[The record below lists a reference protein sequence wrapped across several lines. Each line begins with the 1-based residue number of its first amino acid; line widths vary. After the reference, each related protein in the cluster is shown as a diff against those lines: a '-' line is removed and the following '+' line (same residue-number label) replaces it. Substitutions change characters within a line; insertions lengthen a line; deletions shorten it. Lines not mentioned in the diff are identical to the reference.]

1 MMNAEQLHAMKQQG
15 LTLLSA
21 NRPAEARTLLSQV
34 CEQNPD
40 DVDAWYLL
48 SCIHGM
54 QGNME
59 EAGRCCRRA
68 IALRPNHSEAHVN
81 LGNVLL
87 SQRKLDEA
95 ILHYQTAIRINPSN
109 AGALCNI
116 GNALSSLGKHDDAII
131 NYQAALKL
139 NQNFV
144 EAYYNLGNSQ
154 MAKKRYSEAI
164 NSFRH
169 VIRLNPKN
177 AAAYNNLGIAYKEC
191 GDDSAAIEN
200 YRIAIRLQPDRAVTY
215 NNLAIVL
222 RQQGMLQEASDTA
235 QRALSIQPDYADAL
249 LNLGSILIDQ
259 GEVEKGIECLQHTIN
274 INPQHA
280 DAFNNLGLAFM
291 KQGKLQEAKDMVESA
306 LKINPELAEA
316 ACNLGNISYS
326 LGLTELAIEKFRQAI
341 LLKPDYV
348 EAYIHLGNA
357 LIKQGMTSEAIT
369 CYQHAI
375 ALKPDSIKA
384 HSNLAEALRI
394 QGKLTEA
401 EQIAKGALHLNPDSA
416 YAYSAL
422 DLIYFLQGK
431 IKASIE
437 MGKKAVL
444 LDPSYEV
451 AQDNL
456 LMGMHYD
463 PDYSMETLFDAAQK
477 WGARHATRDDCLPP
491 PANTPDPERRLRI
504 GYVSADF
511 KTHPVGFFIEQ
522 VLAQHDKNQF
532 EIFCYSNLATDD
544 DLTARL
550 RRHANH
556 WTNILY
562 RSDKEFAQLVR
573 QDGIDLLID
582 LSGHTSGNRL
592 LSFDYKPAPI
602 QATWI
607 GYHATTGLRAM
618 DYIIGDRFL
627 IPPEEE
633 CYYVERVLR
642 LSNAYL
648 CFSPPDSDIEPG
660 PLPAL
665 ATGKIT
671 FGCFN
676 NPSKLTEELIA
687 SWSRLLNA
695 LPQAMLY
702 LKYRAFADEGVRQ
715 RYQSL
720 FAEQGVDVARIRFAG
735 SSPRH
740 EYLAAYQEVDIGL
753 DPFPFNGCTTTLESL
768 WMGVPVVTL
777 RGDRYVSH
785 MGESI
790 MMNLGMEEL
799 VTHSEDAYIAKA
811 IALASDLPR
820 LATLRSGMRTKLLK
834 SPLCDGP
841 EFTRD
846 LEAAYRNIWQTWC
859 RAQANPA

>member
-1 MMNAEQLHAMKQQG
+1 MNAEQLHAMKQQA
-15 LTLLSA
+15 LALLPA
-21 NRPAEARTLLSQV
+21 NRPTEALALLSQV
-34 CEQNPD
+34 CEQNPE
-40 DVDAWYLL
+40 DVDTWYLL

-54 QGNME
+54 QGNMD

-68 IALRPNHSEAHVN
+68 IALRPDHSEAHVN

-87 SQRKLDEA
+87 SQGKLDEA
-95 ILHYQTAIRINPSN
+95 IQHYRTAIRINPHN
-109 AGALCNI
+109 AGALCNL
-116 GNALSSLGKHDDAII
+116 GNALSSLGKHDESIV
-131 NYQAALKL
+131 NYLAALKL
-139 NQNFV
+139 NPNFV

-154 MAKKRYSEAI
+154 MVQKRYGEAI
-164 NSFRH
+164 DSFRH

-177 AAAYNNLGIAYKEC
+177 AAAYNNLGIAHKEC
-191 GDDSAAIEN
+191 GDISAAIEN
-200 YRIAIRLQPDRAVTY
+200 YRIAIRLQPDRAVIY
-215 NNLAIVL
+215 NNLAIAL

-249 LNLGSILIDQ
+249 FNLGSTLIDQ
-259 GEVEKGIECLQHTIN
+259 GEVEKGIACLQRAIN
-274 INPQHA
+274 INPQYA
-280 DAFNNLGLAFM
+280 DAYNNLGMARM
-291 KQGKLQEAKDMVESA
+291 KQGKLQEAKNLVESA
-306 LKINPELAEA
+306 LKINPKLAEA
-316 ACNLGNISYS
+316 VCNLGYISYS
-326 LGLTELAIEKFRQAI
+326 LGLIELAIEKCRQAI

-357 LIKQGMTSEAIT
+357 LIKQGETSEAIA
-369 CYQHAI
+369 CYQRAI
-375 ALKPDSIKA
+375 ALRPDSVKA
-384 HSNLAEALRI
+384 YSNLAEAFRI

-401 EQIAKGALHLNPDSA
+401 EQMAKEALHLNPDSA

-444 LDPSYEV
+444 LDPDYEV

-463 PDYSMETLFDAAQK
+463 PDYSAETLFAAAQE
-477 WGARHATRDDCLPP
+477 WGARHETRDDSLLPP
-491 PANTPDPERRLRI
+491 SNTADPERRLRI

-522 VLAQHDKNQF
+522 VLAHHDKNQF

-544 DLTARL
+544 DLTMRL
-550 RRHANH
+550 RRHADH

-562 RSDKEFAQLVR
+562 RSDKEVAQLIR
-573 QDGIDLLID
+573 QDGIDLLVD

-592 LSFDYKPAPI
+592 LSFSYKPAPI

-607 GYHATTGLRAM
+607 GYHATTGLSAI

-676 NPSKLTEELIA
+676 NPSKLTEAVIVC
-687 SWSRLLNA
+687 WSRLLNA
-695 LPQAMLY
+695 MPQAQLY
-702 LKYRAFADEGVRQ
+702 LKYKAFADDGVRQ

-720 FAEQGVDVARIRFAG
+720 FAEQGIDIARIRLAG

-753 DPFPFNGCTTTLESL
+753 DPFPFNGCTTTVESL

-790 MMNLGMEEL
+790 MMNLGLEEC
-799 VTHSEDAYIAKA
+799 VTDSKDAYIAKA

-820 LATLRSGMRTKLLK
+820 LAALRSGMRTQLLG

-841 EFTRD
+841 GFSRD
-846 LEAAYRNIWQTWC
+846 LETTYRKIWETWC
-859 RAQANPA
+859 RTQANPA